1 MQTIRDNSNLN
12 NSFERLALDEF
23 AALYECET
31 ENGRR
36 IVDTII
42 ANIVQNVKSRPNG
55 HAISFG
61 ELHAKILYLAFF
73 KWVNLSEGTRAQI
86 KKQFEYLLEAK

>member
-12 NSFERLALDEF
+12 NSFERVALDEV
-23 AALYECET
+23 AMLYECET

-42 ANIVQNVKSRPNG
+42 ANIVQNVKS
-55 HAISFG
+55 
-61 ELHAKILYLAFF
+61 
-73 KWVNLSEGTRAQI
+73 
-86 KKQFEYLLEAK
+86 